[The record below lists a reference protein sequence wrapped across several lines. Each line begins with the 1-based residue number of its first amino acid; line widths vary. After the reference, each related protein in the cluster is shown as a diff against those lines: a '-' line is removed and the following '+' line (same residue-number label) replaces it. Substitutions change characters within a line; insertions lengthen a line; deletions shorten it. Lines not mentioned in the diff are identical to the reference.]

1 MTGGD
6 RVPLARFG
14 YHVVHVWGALARGVN
29 AVLELMKAGGW
40 LMWPILACSLVA
52 MTIILERLWSLR
64 RRRVMPANLMERVW
78 QWQRDQALTPERI
91 HSLAQGSPLGRLLS
105 AGLVNR
111 HHSRDVMKEAI
122 NDVGRQV
129 VADLERYLN
138 TLGTIAA
145 VSPLLGLLGTV
156 FGMID
161 IFTVIIDAGVGNPG
175 ILAGGISEALITTA
189 AGLTV
194 AIPSLM
200 FHRYFDGLVNRYALA
215 MEEQALNLVEVIKG
229 EREALPGGLA

>member
-1 MTGGD
+1 M
-6 RVPLARFG
+6 R
-14 YHVVHVWGALARGVN
+14 
-29 AVLELMKAGGW
+29 AGGW
-40 LMWPILACSLVA
+40 LMWPILACSVVA
-52 MTIILERLWSLR
+52 MAIILERLWSLR
-64 RRRVMPANLMERVW
+64 RRRVMPPGLMEQVW

-91 HSLAQGSPLGRLLS
+91 QALAQGSPLGRLLS

-111 HHSRDVMKEAI
+111 NHSREIMKEAI

-129 VADLERYLN
+129 VAKLERYLN
-138 TLGTIAA
+138 TLGTIAS

-175 ILAGGISEALITTA
+175 ILAGGISEALLTTA

-200 FHRYFDGLVNRYALA
+200 FHRYFNGRVNQFALA
-215 MEEQALNLVEVIKG
+215 MEEEALNLVEVIKG
-229 EREALPGGLA
+229 EREALPEAVA

>member
-1 MTGGD
+1 
-6 RVPLARFG
+6 
-14 YHVVHVWGALARGVN
+14 VN

-64 RRRVMPANLMERVW
+64 RRRVMPANLMEQVW

-91 HSLAQGSPLGRLLS
+91 QSLAQGSPLGRLLS

-200 FHRYFDGLVNRYALA
+200 FHRYFAGLVNRYALA
-215 MEEQALNLVEVIKG
+215 MEAQALNLVEVIKG

>member
-1 MTGGD
+1 M
-6 RVPLARFG
+6 
-14 YHVVHVWGALARGVN
+14 
-29 AVLELMKAGGW
+29 LELMKAGGW
-40 LMWPILACSLVA
+40 LMWPILACSVVA
-52 MTIILERLWSLR
+52 MAIVLERLWSLR
-64 RRRVMPANLMERVW
+64 RRRVMPPGLMNQVW
-78 QWQRDQALTPERI
+78 EWQRDQALTPERI
-91 HSLAQGSPLGRLLS
+91 QALAQGSPLGRLLS

-111 HHSRDVMKEAI
+111 FHSREVMKEAL

-129 VADLERYLN
+129 VADLELYLN
-138 TLGTIAA
+138 TLGTIAS

-189 AGLTV
+189 AGLMV

-200 FHRYFDGLVNRYALA
+200 FHRYFNGLVNRYALD
-215 MEEQALNLVEVIKG
+215 MEEEALNLVEVIKG

>member
-1 MTGGD
+1 M
-6 RVPLARFG
+6 
-14 YHVVHVWGALARGVN
+14 
-29 AVLELMKAGGW
+29 LELIRAGGW
-40 LMWPILACSLVA
+40 LMWPILACSVVA
-52 MTIILERLWSLR
+52 MAIILERLWSLR
-64 RRRVMPANLMERVW
+64 RRRVMPPGLMEQVW
-78 QWQRDQALTPERI
+78 QWQRAQALTPERI
-91 HSLAQGSPLGRLLS
+91 QALAQGSPLGRLLS

-111 HHSRDVMKEAI
+111 NHSREVMKEAI

-129 VADLERYLN
+129 VANLERYLN
-138 TLGTIAA
+138 TLGTIAS

-175 ILAGGISEALITTA
+175 VLAGGISEALLTTA

-200 FHRYFDGLVNRYALA
+200 FHRYFNGRVNQFALA
-215 MEEQALNLVEVIKG
+215 MEEEALNLVEVIKG
-229 EREALPGGLA
+229 EREALPEAVA

>member
-1 MTGGD
+1 M
-6 RVPLARFG
+6 
-14 YHVVHVWGALARGVN
+14 
-29 AVLELMKAGGW
+29 LELMRAGGW
-40 LMWPILACSLVA
+40 LMWPILACSVVA
-52 MTIILERLWSLR
+52 MAIILERLWSLR
-64 RRRVMPANLMERVW
+64 RRRVMPPGLMEQVW
-78 QWQRDQALTPERI
+78 QWQRAQALTPERI
-91 HSLAQGSPLGRLLS
+91 QALAQGSPLGRLLS

-111 HHSRDVMKEAI
+111 NHSREVMKEAI

-129 VADLERYLN
+129 VANLERYLN
-138 TLGTIAA
+138 TLGTIAS

-175 ILAGGISEALITTA
+175 VLAGGISEALLTTA

-200 FHRYFDGLVNRYALA
+200 FHRYFNGRVNQFALA
-215 MEEQALNLVEVIKG
+215 MEEEALNLVEVIKG
-229 EREALPGGLA
+229 EREALPEAVA

>member
-1 MTGGD
+1 
-6 RVPLARFG
+6 
-14 YHVVHVWGALARGVN
+14 
-29 AVLELMKAGGW
+29 MKAGGW

-91 HSLAQGSPLGRLLS
+91 QSLAQGSPLGRLLS

>member
-1 MTGGD
+1 M
-6 RVPLARFG
+6 
-14 YHVVHVWGALARGVN
+14 
-29 AVLELMKAGGW
+29 AGGW
-40 LMWPILACSLVA
+40 LMWPILACSVVA
-52 MTIILERLWSLR
+52 LAIILERLWSLR
-64 RRRVMPANLMERVW
+64 RRRVMPPGLMAQVW
-78 QWQRDQALTPERI
+78 QWQRDQGLTPERI
-91 HSLAQGSPLGRLLS
+91 QALAQGSPLGRLLS

-111 HHSRDVMKEAI
+111 NHSREVMKEAI

-129 VADLERYLN
+129 VAQLERYLN
-138 TLGTIAA
+138 TLGTIAS

-175 ILAGGISEALITTA
+175 VLAGGISEALLTTA

-200 FHRYFDGLVNRYALA
+200 FHRYFNGRVNQFALA
-215 MEEQALNLVEVIKG
+215 MEEEALNLVEVIKG
-229 EREALPGGLA
+229 EREALPEAVA

>member
-1 MTGGD
+1 
-6 RVPLARFG
+6 
-14 YHVVHVWGALARGVN
+14 
-29 AVLELMKAGGW
+29 MKAGGW

-64 RRRVMPANLMERVW
+64 RRRVMPANLMEQVW

-91 HSLAQGSPLGRLLS
+91 QSLAQGSPLGRLLS

>member
-1 MTGGD
+1 M
-6 RVPLARFG
+6 
-14 YHVVHVWGALARGVN
+14 
-29 AVLELMKAGGW
+29 LELMKAGGW
-40 LMWPILACSLVA
+40 LMWPILACSVVA
-52 MTIILERLWSLR
+52 MAIVLERLWSLR
-64 RRRVMPANLMERVW
+64 RRRVMPPGLMNQVW
-78 QWQRDQALTPERI
+78 EWQRDQALTPERI
-91 HSLAQGSPLGRLLS
+91 QALAQGSPLGRLLS

-111 HHSRDVMKEAI
+111 FHSREVMKEAL

-129 VADLERYLN
+129 VADLELYLN
-138 TLGTIAA
+138 TLGTIAS

-189 AGLTV
+189 AGLMV

-200 FHRYFDGLVNRYALA
+200 FHRYFNGPVNRYALD
-215 MEEQALNLVEVIKG
+215 MEEEALNLVEVIKG

>member
-1 MTGGD
+1 M
-6 RVPLARFG
+6 R
-14 YHVVHVWGALARGVN
+14 
-29 AVLELMKAGGW
+29 AGGW
-40 LMWPILACSLVA
+40 LMWPILACSVVA
-52 MTIILERLWSLR
+52 MAIILERLWSLR
-64 RRRVMPANLMERVW
+64 RRRVMPPGLMEQVW

-91 HSLAQGSPLGRLLS
+91 QALAQGSPLGRLLS

-111 HHSRDVMKEAI
+111 NHSREVMKEAI

-129 VADLERYLN
+129 VANLERYLN
-138 TLGTIAA
+138 TLGTIAS

-175 ILAGGISEALITTA
+175 VLAGGISEALLTTA

-200 FHRYFDGLVNRYALA
+200 FHRYFNGRVNQFALA
-215 MEEQALNLVEVIKG
+215 MEEEALNLVEVIKG
-229 EREALPGGLA
+229 EREALPEAVA

>member
-1 MTGGD
+1 M
-6 RVPLARFG
+6 R
-14 YHVVHVWGALARGVN
+14 
-29 AVLELMKAGGW
+29 AGGW
-40 LMWPILACSLVA
+40 LMWPILACSVVA
-52 MTIILERLWSLR
+52 MAIILERLWSLR
-64 RRRVMPANLMERVW
+64 RRRVMPPGLMEQVW

-91 HSLAQGSPLGRLLS
+91 QALAQGSPLGRLLS

-111 HHSRDVMKEAI
+111 NHSREIMKEAI

-129 VADLERYLN
+129 VANLERYLN
-138 TLGTIAA
+138 TLGTIAS

-175 ILAGGISEALITTA
+175 VLAGGISEALLTTA

-200 FHRYFDGLVNRYALA
+200 FHRYFNGRVNQFALA
-215 MEEQALNLVEVIKG
+215 MEEEALNLVEVIKG
-229 EREALPGGLA
+229 EREALPEAVA

>member
-1 MTGGD
+1 M
-6 RVPLARFG
+6 R
-14 YHVVHVWGALARGVN
+14 
-29 AVLELMKAGGW
+29 AGGW
-40 LMWPILACSLVA
+40 LMWPILACSVVA
-52 MTIILERLWSLR
+52 MAIILERLWSLR
-64 RRRVMPANLMERVW
+64 RRRVMPPGLMEQVW
-78 QWQRDQALTPERI
+78 QWQRAQALTPERI
-91 HSLAQGSPLGRLLS
+91 QALAQGSPLGRLLS

-111 HHSRDVMKEAI
+111 NHSREVMKEAI

-129 VADLERYLN
+129 VANLERYLN
-138 TLGTIAA
+138 TLGTIAS

-175 ILAGGISEALITTA
+175 VLAGGISEALLTTA

-200 FHRYFDGLVNRYALA
+200 FHRYFNGRVNQFALA
-215 MEEQALNLVEVIKG
+215 MEEEALNLVEVIKG
-229 EREALPGGLA
+229 EREALPEAVA

>member
-1 MTGGD
+1 
-6 RVPLARFG
+6 
-14 YHVVHVWGALARGVN
+14 
-29 AVLELMKAGGW
+29 VLELMKAGGW

-64 RRRVMPANLMERVW
+64 RRRVMPANLMEQVW

-91 HSLAQGSPLGRLLS
+91 QSLAQGSPLGRLLS

>member
-1 MTGGD
+1 
-6 RVPLARFG
+6 
-14 YHVVHVWGALARGVN
+14 
-29 AVLELMKAGGW
+29 MKAGGW
-40 LMWPILACSLVA
+40 LMWPILACSVVA
-52 MTIILERLWSLR
+52 MAIILERLWSLR
-64 RRRVMPANLMERVW
+64 RRRVMPPGLMAQVW
-78 QWQRDQALTPERI
+78 QWQRDQGLTPERI
-91 HSLAQGSPLGRLLS
+91 QALAQGSPLGRLLS

-111 HHSRDVMKEAI
+111 NHSREVMKEAI

-129 VADLERYLN
+129 VAQLERYLN
-138 TLGTIAA
+138 TLGTIAS

-175 ILAGGISEALITTA
+175 VLAGGISEALLTTA

-200 FHRYFDGLVNRYALA
+200 FHRYFNGRVNQFALA
-215 MEEQALNLVEVIKG
+215 MEEEALNLVEVIKG
-229 EREALPGGLA
+229 EREALPEAVA

>member
-1 MTGGD
+1 
-6 RVPLARFG
+6 
-14 YHVVHVWGALARGVN
+14 
-29 AVLELMKAGGW
+29 VLELMKAGGW

-64 RRRVMPANLMERVW
+64 RRRVMPADLMEQVW
-78 QWQRDQALTPERI
+78 EWQRDQALSSERI
-91 HSLAQGSPLGRLLS
+91 QSLAQGSPLGRLLS

-111 HHSRDVMKEAI
+111 HHSRDGMKEAI

>member
-1 MTGGD
+1 M
-6 RVPLARFG
+6 
-14 YHVVHVWGALARGVN
+14 
-29 AVLELMKAGGW
+29 LEMMRAGGW
-40 LMWPILACSLVA
+40 LMWPILACSVA
-52 MTIILERLWSLR
+52 AMAIILERLWSLR
-64 RRRVMPANLMERVW
+64 RRRVMPPRLMEQVW
-78 QWQRDQALTPERI
+78 QWQRDQALTPERLQA
-91 HSLAQGSPLGRLLS
+91 LAQSSPLGRLLS

-111 HHSRDVMKEAI
+111 NHSREIMKEAI

-138 TLGTIAA
+138 TLGTIAS

-175 ILAGGISEALITTA
+175 VLAGGISEALLTTA

-200 FHRYFDGLVNRYALA
+200 FHRYFNGRVNQFALA
-215 MEEQALNLVEVIKG
+215 MEEEALNLVEVIKG
-229 EREALPGGLA
+229 EREALPGEVA

>member
-1 MTGGD
+1 
-6 RVPLARFG
+6 
-14 YHVVHVWGALARGVN
+14 
-29 AVLELMKAGGW
+29 MKAGGW
-40 LMWPILACSLVA
+40 LMWPILACSVVA
-52 MTIILERLWSLR
+52 MAIILERLWSLR
-64 RRRVMPANLMERVW
+64 RRRVMPPGLMAQVW

-91 HSLAQGSPLGRLLS
+91 QALTQGSPLGRLLS

-111 HHSRDVMKEAI
+111 NHSREVMKEAI

-129 VADLERYLN
+129 VAQLERYLN
-138 TLGTIAA
+138 TLGTIAS

-175 ILAGGISEALITTA
+175 VLAGGISEALLTTA

-200 FHRYFDGLVNRYALA
+200 FHRYFNGRVNQFALA
-215 MEEQALNLVEVIKG
+215 MEEEALNLVEVIKG
-229 EREALPGGLA
+229 EREALPEAVA

>member
-1 MTGGD
+1 M
-6 RVPLARFG
+6 R
-14 YHVVHVWGALARGVN
+14 
-29 AVLELMKAGGW
+29 AGGW
-40 LMWPILACSLVA
+40 LMWPILACSVVA
-52 MTIILERLWSLR
+52 MAIILERLWSLR
-64 RRRVMPANLMERVW
+64 RRRVMPPGLMEQVW

-91 HSLAQGSPLGRLLS
+91 QALAQGSPLGRLLS

-111 HHSRDVMKEAI
+111 NHSREVMKEAI

-129 VADLERYLN
+129 VAKLERYLN
-138 TLGTIAA
+138 TLGTIAS

-175 ILAGGISEALITTA
+175 VLAGGISEALLTTA

-200 FHRYFDGLVNRYALA
+200 FHRYFNGRVNQFALA
-215 MEEQALNLVEVIKG
+215 MEEEALNLVEVIKG
-229 EREALPGGLA
+229 EREALPEAVA

>member
-1 MTGGD
+1 M
-6 RVPLARFG
+6 
-14 YHVVHVWGALARGVN
+14 
-29 AVLELMKAGGW
+29 LELMKAGGW
-40 LMWPILACSLVA
+40 LMWPILACSVVA
-52 MTIILERLWSLR
+52 MAIVLERLWSLR
-64 RRRVMPANLMERVW
+64 RRRVMPAGLMAQVW
-78 QWQRDQALTPERI
+78 QWQREQALTPERI
-91 HSLAQGSPLGRLLS
+91 QALARSSPLGRLLS

-111 HHSRDVMKEAI
+111 QHSREVMKEAL

-145 VSPLLGLLGTV
+145 ISPLLGLLGTV

-175 ILAGGISEALITTA
+175 VLAGGISEALVTTA

-200 FHRYFDGLVNRYALA
+200 FHRHFNDLVSRYALA
-215 MEEQALNLVEVIKG
+215 MEEEALNLVEVIKG
-229 EREALPGGLA
+229 EREVLPEGVA

>member
-1 MTGGD
+1 
-6 RVPLARFG
+6 
-14 YHVVHVWGALARGVN
+14 
-29 AVLELMKAGGW
+29 MKAGGW
-40 LMWPILACSLVA
+40 LMWPILACSVVA
-52 MTIILERLWSLR
+52 MAIILERLWSLR
-64 RRRVMPANLMERVW
+64 RRRVMPPGLLEQVW
-78 QWQRDQALTPERI
+78 QWQRDQTLTPERI
-91 HSLAQGSPLGRLLS
+91 QSLSQGSPLGRLLS
-105 AGLVNR
+105 AGLINR
-111 HHSRDVMKEAI
+111 NHSREVMKEAI

-138 TLGTIAA
+138 TLGTIAS

-175 ILAGGISEALITTA
+175 VLAGGISEALLTTA

-200 FHRYFDGLVNRYALA
+200 FHRYFNGRVNQFALA
-215 MEEQALNLVEVIKG
+215 MEEEALNLVEVIKG
-229 EREALPGGLA
+229 EREALPGGVL